1 MYWIGFIFAFVLM
14 VGWTLYQA
22 NKNRVLMLKDIALL
36 VLASVFSWAAIV
48 VGSIILV
55 VILFYFLAFKG
66 TEIMIW
72 KSKDY

>member
-48 VGSIILV
+48 VMLIIGLMFICENKDM
-55 VILFYFLAFKG
+55 VI
-66 TEIMIW
+66 W
-72 KSKDY
+72 RKD

>member
-48 VGSIILV
+48 VMFIIGLMFV
-55 VILFYFLAFKG
+55 CENKDMVI
-66 TEIMIW
+66 W
-72 KSKDY
+72 RKD

>member
-36 VLASVFSWAAIV
+36 VLASIFSWAAIV
-48 VGSIILV
+48 VMLIIGLMFV
-55 VILFYFLAFKG
+55 CENKDMVI
-66 TEIMIW
+66 W
-72 KSKDY
+72 RKD

>member
-1 MYWIGFIFAFVLM
+1 M

-48 VGSIILV
+48 VMFIIGLMFV
-55 VILFYFLAFKG
+55 CENKDMVI
-66 TEIMIW
+66 W
-72 KSKDY
+72 RKD

>member
-1 MYWIGFIFAFVLM
+1 MYWIGFVFAFVLM

-48 VGSIILV
+48 VMVIIGLMFV
-55 VILFYFLAFKG
+55 CENKDMVI
-66 TEIMIW
+66 W
-72 KSKDY
+72 RKD